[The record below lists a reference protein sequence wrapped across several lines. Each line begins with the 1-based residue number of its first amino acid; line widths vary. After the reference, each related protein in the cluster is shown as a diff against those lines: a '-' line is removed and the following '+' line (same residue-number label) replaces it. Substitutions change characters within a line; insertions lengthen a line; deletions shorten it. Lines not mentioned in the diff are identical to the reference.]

1 MISNRKWTT
10 WDSNGNSDKDNS
22 IIEDLVRKRNGIK
35 AKERYQGIV
44 QLGGNDSL
52 KFAVLIGE
60 KVELFLQR

>member
-10 WDSNGNSDKDNS
+10 WGSNGNSDKDNP
-22 IIEDLVRKRNGIK
+22 IIEDLVRKRNGTK
-35 AKERYQGIV
+35 VKERYHCIV
-44 QLGGNDSL
+44 QLEGNDSL